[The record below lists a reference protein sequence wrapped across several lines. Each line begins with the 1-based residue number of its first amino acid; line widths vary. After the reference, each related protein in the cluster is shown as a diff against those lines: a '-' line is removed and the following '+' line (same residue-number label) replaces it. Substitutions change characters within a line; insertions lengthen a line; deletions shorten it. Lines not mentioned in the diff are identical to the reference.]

1 MILLL
6 LLKALKKELCHRCF
20 PVNFSKFLRTHFF
33 TEHLRWLLLYFSA
46 TVHTG
51 SDVLQFLKKVIV
63 KFYQKSFFHVLL
75 HLVLPRFLKKVG
87 KTVPKIT
94 YF

>member
-33 TEHLRWLLLYFSA
+33 YRTPPVAAYFSA
-46 TVHTG
+46 TAHTG
-51 SDVLQFLKKVIV
+51 TDVLQFLKKVIV

-87 KTVPKIT
+87 KIVPKIT